1 MKKMQRRGKLEKDGS
16 KKGGK
21 DGKPGDGSSKGGG
34 SSGGKSGKENFEGTE
49 SVASHEDGFVD
60 RYDFNFKYNNVVK
73 GLGLGSIKRLGKYT
87 YQTCMKPIK
96 YEIRF

>member
-1 MKKMQRRGKLEKDGS
+1 MQPRGKLEKDGS

-21 DGKPGDGSSKGGG
+21 DSKPGDGSSKGGG

-60 RYDFNFKYNNVVK
+60 RYGFRYNNTVK
-73 GLGLGSIKRLGKYT
+73 SFGLDSIKILSKNIIIDKR
-87 YQTCMKPIK
+87 
-96 YEIRF
+96 